1 MPGTGA
7 TAIEAC
13 TAGKTVQAKWRL
25 QLACNADAQ
34 TRTKRTVM
42 PLSRRDFLEV
52 GALSASGIMLSGV
65 LHSENDRGAGQ
76 ADDGSAARIASYGMP
91 VARLVL
97 NLNQDWHFF
106 RPASPAPSPDSKSVK
121 EDEMNP
127 PADAQWEPVTLPHS
141 VRLEPRDVSG
151 GRNYQGVCWYKG
163 ELLAQPDWKDRVV
176 YLKFQ
181 GAMQVADVWLNGV
194 HQLTHYG
201 GYIPFTIDI
210 SKEIRFDRPNTL
222 TVRLDN
228 SDNPEVPP
236 GKPQSEL
243 DFCYF
248 GGLYRSV
255 DLEVLNPLHITD
267 PILAN
272 TVAGGGVF
280 VTYPS
285 VATGESLV
293 RVQTEVVNESDESR
307 VCDVVQGL
315 IGPDGKSAATESITV
330 TVPARSRHVAT
341 QTLKVVDPRLW
352 HPEDP
357 QLYWLH
363 STVNAN
369 GKVIDDEYTHIGI
382 RSFQFEKSRGL
393 LINGQPFFS
402 IGANRHQDHP
412 YVGYALPPSAH
423 YRDAFKLREAGFTS
437 YRSHY
442 PQDPSFMN
450 ACDELGILAIVS
462 NPGWQFVGDEI
473 FKKRVYRNAR
483 DMIRRDRNHPSVV
496 IWEAALNE
504 SDNSSLAAELYRIVH
519 EEFPGP
525 GCYTAGDPIRKP
537 VPGFDGWDITYGSH
551 PHEGSSG
558 PSWIREWG
566 DQVDNWSDQ
575 QGRVRVAR
583 SWGEMPMLVQA
594 SAHLQ
599 SLDRIYQSDTRPA
612 GADLWAGI
620 DAFRGYHH
628 QPFLGAPLDLFRIP
642 KFDYFMFQSQRPSH
656 AQTART
662 GSGPMIFIANYATFH
677 SPLETVVFS
686 NCEQVRL
693 TQNGKLVAT
702 QGPDAGYRIPHPP
715 FTFKVGEFSGT
726 RSMLFANA
734 VSPEAPWVPIGEL
747 LAEGLIDGKVV
758 AQHLAHS
765 PGVPKGLR
773 LELDTCGVAPVADGG
788 DWVRVYAHVCDS
800 RDMTYP
806 YGDDMVTFSAAGEGT
821 LIGDEKI
828 FANPVRAEA
837 GIATALVRMTRS
849 AGLVTVSA
857 SSPGLKDAVLQFRSA
872 QAREEGRARK
882 PHEGL

>member
-1 MPGTGA
+1 
-7 TAIEAC
+7 
-13 TAGKTVQAKWRL
+13 
-25 QLACNADAQ
+25 
-34 TRTKRTVM
+34 M

-52 GALSASGIMLSGV
+52 SALSASGMLLSGV
-65 LHSENDRGAGQ
+65 LHGEDIREVAGVEKDGGGQSESIGR
-76 ADDGSAARIASYGMP
+76 P
-91 VARLVL
+91 TARLVL
-97 NLNQDWHFF
+97 NMNQDWQFF
-106 RPASPAPSPDSKSVK
+106 RPEVPDSRRVN
-121 EDEMNP
+121 ETEMNA
-127 PADAQWEPVTLPHS
+127 PATAQWEAVTLPHS

-151 GRNYQGVCWYKG
+151 GGNYQGVCWYKR
-163 ELLAQPDWKDRVV
+163 ELPVRAEWKGRVV

-194 HQLTHYG
+194 HQLTHFG
-201 GYIPFTIDI
+201 GYMPFTIDI
-210 SKEIRFDRPNTL
+210 SRDIRSDRSNNL
-222 TVRLDN
+222 VVRLDN
-228 SDNPEVPP
+228 SDNSEVPP

-255 DLEVLNPLHITD
+255 DLEVIDPLHITD

-285 VATGESLV
+285 VTTKESIV
-293 RVQTEVVNESDESR
+293 QVQTEVGNESDENR
-307 VCDVVQGL
+307 VCEVVQVL
-315 IGPDGKSAATESITV
+315 IGQDGKPVATTSVSV
-330 TVPARSRHVAT
+330 TVPARSRKVAT
-341 QTLKVVDPRLW
+341 QSMTVRDPRLW

-363 STVNAN
+363 SAIHGN
-369 GKVIDDEYTHIGI
+369 GQVIDDEYTRIGI
-382 RSFQFEKSRGL
+382 RSIAFEKDRGL
-393 LINGQPFFS
+393 LINGTPFFS

-412 YVGYALPPSAH
+412 YVGYALPASAH
-423 YRDAFKLREAGFTS
+423 HRDAIKLREAGFTS

-473 FKKRVYRNAR
+473 FKKRVYQDAR
-483 DMIRRDRNHPSVV
+483 EMVRRDRNHASVV

-525 GCYTAGDPIRKP
+525 GCYTAGDPIGKQA
-537 VPGFDGWDITYGSH
+537 PGFAGWDITYAGRSREE
-551 PHEGSSG
+551 PAG

-594 SAHLQ
+594 SAHMS
-599 SLDRIYQSDTRPA
+599 SLNRIYDSKIKLG

-642 KFDYFMFQSQRPSH
+642 KFDYYMFQSQRP
-656 AQTART
+656 AEVQPERG
-662 GSGPMIFIANYATFH
+662 GSGPMIFIANFATFH
-677 SPLETVVFS
+677 SPLEVVVFS

-693 TQNGKLVAT
+693 TQNAKLVAT
-702 QGPDAGYRIPHPP
+702 QEPDQGFRIPHPP
-715 FTFKVGEFSGT
+715 FTFRVGDFSGT
-726 RSMLFANA
+726 RSMLFGNA
-734 VSPEAPWVPIGEL
+734 TSAEGVRTPIGEL
-747 LAEGLIDGKVV
+747 LAEGLIGGKVV
-758 AQHLAHS
+758 VKHLVHS
-765 PGVPKGLR
+765 PGVPQGIRLR
-773 LELDTCGVAPVADGG
+773 ADTCSIDPVADGA
-788 DWVRVYAHVCDS
+788 DWVRIYADICDA
-800 RDMTYP
+800 REMTYP
-806 YGDDMVTFSAAGEGT
+806 YGDDMVTFSVSGEGAV
-821 LIGDEKI
+821 IGDERI
-828 FANPVRAEA
+828 FANPIRAEA
-837 GIATALVRMTRS
+837 GIATALVRMTKE
-849 AGLVTVSA
+849 AGLVTVRASA
-857 SSPGLKDAVLQFRSA
+857 PGLKGAVLEFRSV
-872 QAREEGRARK
+872 RA
-882 PHEGL
+882 GA

>member
-1 MPGTGA
+1 
-7 TAIEAC
+7 
-13 TAGKTVQAKWRL
+13 
-25 QLACNADAQ
+25 
-34 TRTKRTVM
+34 M
-42 PLSRRDFLEV
+42 PLSRRDFLEAS
-52 GALSASGIMLSGV
+52 ALSASGIVLSGV
-65 LHSENDRGAGQ
+65 LHCENNRGADQG
-76 ADDGSAARIASYGMP
+76 ADGSEVGAASYGMP
-91 VARLVL
+91 VARLVV
-97 NLNQDWHFF
+97 NLNQDWQFF
-106 RPASPAPSPDSKSVK
+106 RPESTAPSPDSKSAGGN
-121 EDEMNP
+121 EMDA
-127 PADAQWEPVTLPHS
+127 PAGAQWEAVTLPHS

-151 GRNYQGVCWYKG
+151 GRNYRGVCWYKRD
-163 ELLAQPDWKDRVV
+163 LLAPPEWKSRVV

-194 HQLTHYG
+194 HRITHFG
-201 GYIPFTIDI
+201 GYLPFTVDI
-210 SKEIRFDRPNTL
+210 SKDIRFDRPNTF

-255 DLEVLNPLHITD
+255 SLEVIHPLHITD
-267 PILAN
+267 PILAD

-285 VATGESLV
+285 VAAGESIV
-293 RVQTEVVNESDESR
+293 QIQTEVANESDESR
-307 VCDVVQGL
+307 ICNVVQSL
-315 IGPDGKSAATESITV
+315 IGPDGKSAAKESVTV
-330 TVPARSRHVAT
+330 AVPARSRQVAT
-341 QTLKVVDPRLW
+341 QTMKVSDPRLW

-363 STVNAN
+363 STVELNR
-369 GKVIDDEYTHIGI
+369 KVIDDAYTRVGI
-382 RSFQFEKSRGL
+382 RSIQFEKKRGL

-412 YVGYALPPSAH
+412 YVGYALPRSAH

-442 PQDPSFMN
+442 PQDPGFMN

-473 FKKRVYRNAR
+473 FKKRVYQDAR
-483 DMIRRDRNHPSVV
+483 EMIRRDRNHPSVV

-504 SDNSSLAAELYRIVH
+504 SDNSSLAAELHRIVH
-519 EEFPGP
+519 EEYPGP
-525 GCYTAGDPIRKP
+525 GCYTAGDPIREP
-537 VPGFDGWDITYGSH
+537 VPGFDGWDITYAGH
-551 PHEGSSG
+551 QHEDSSR

-583 SWGEMPMLVQA
+583 SWGEVPMLVQA
-594 SAHLQ
+594 STHLR
-599 SLDRIYQSDTRPA
+599 SLNRIYESDSRPA

-628 QPFLGAPLDLFRIP
+628 QPFLGAPLDTFRIP
-642 KFDYFMFQSQRPSH
+642 KFDYFMFQSQRPPQ
-656 AQTART
+656 AQPART

-677 SPLETVVFS
+677 SPLEVMVFS

-693 TQNGKLVAT
+693 TQNGKPVAT
-702 QGPDAGYRIPHPP
+702 QGPDTGYRIPHPP
-715 FTFKVGEFSGT
+715 FTFKVGNFSGT
-726 RSMLFANA
+726 RSMLFGNA
-734 VSPEAPWVPIGEL
+734 VSPEATWEPIGEL
-747 LAEGLIDGKVV
+747 LAEGLIGGKVV
-758 AQHLAHS
+758 AEHLVRS
-765 PGVPKGLR
+765 PGVPQGIRLR
-773 LELDTCGVAPVADGG
+773 LDTCGLDPVADGA
-788 DWVRVYAHVCDS
+788 DWVRVYAHICDA
-800 RDMTYP
+800 REMTYP
-806 YGDDMVTFSAAGEGT
+806 YGDDMVTFLVSGEAT
-821 LIGDEKI
+821 LIGDERI

-837 GIATALVRMTRS
+837 GIATVLVRMTRT

-857 SSPGLKDAVLQFRSA
+857 SSPGLKDAVLEFRSM
-872 QAREEGRARK
+872 
-882 PHEGL
+882 PV

>member
-1 MPGTGA
+1 MT
-7 TAIEAC
+7 
-13 TAGKTVQAKWRL
+13 
-25 QLACNADAQ
+25 
-34 TRTKRTVM
+34 
-42 PLSRRDFLEV
+42 LSRRDFL
-52 GALSASGIMLSGV
+52 GASALSASGIMFSGV
-65 LHSENDRGAGQ
+65 LPSETGRGV
-76 ADDGSAARIASYGMP
+76 ARIDDDSAVGTASSGMP
-91 VARLVL
+91 GARLVI
-97 NLNQDWHFF
+97 NVNQDWQFF
-106 RPASPAPSPDSKSVK
+106 RPDSTAPAPDSKPGK
-121 EDEMNP
+121 ENELHV
-127 PADAQWEPVTLPHS
+127 PAGAQWEAVTLPHS

-151 GRNYQGVCWYKG
+151 GRNYRGVCWYKR
-163 ELLAQPDWKDRVV
+163 ELLAQPEWKDRVV

-194 HQLTHYG
+194 LQITHFG
-201 GYIPFTIDI
+201 GYLPFTIDI
-210 SKEIRFDRPNTL
+210 SKDIRFDRPNAL

-236 GKPQSEL
+236 GKPQCDL

-255 DLEVLNPLHITD
+255 DLEVIHPLHITD

-280 VTYPS
+280 VTFPS
-285 VATGESLV
+285 VATGESIV
-293 RVQTEVVNESDESR
+293 QVQTEVANESDENR
-307 VCDVVQGL
+307 VCDVEQVL
-315 IGPDGKSAATESITV
+315 IGPDGKPAAMASV
-330 TVPARSRHVAT
+330 TVPMPARSRHVAT
-341 QTLKVVDPRLW
+341 QAMKVEDPRLW
-352 HPEDP
+352 HPDDP
-357 QLYWLH
+357 QLYSLH
-363 STVNAN
+363 STVKTN
-369 GKVIDDEYTHIGI
+369 GKVVDGQYTRVGI
-382 RSFQFEKSRGL
+382 RSFQFEKGSGL

-473 FKKRVYRNAR
+473 FKKRVYQDAR
-483 DMIRRDRNHPSVV
+483 EMIRRDRNHPSVL

-504 SDNSSLAAELYRIVH
+504 SDNSSLAAELYQIVH
-519 EEFPGP
+519 EESPGP
-525 GCYTAGDPIRKP
+525 GCYTAGDPIGKP
-537 VPGFDGWDITYGSH
+537 VPKFDGWDIAYAGRH
-551 PHEGSSG
+551 HEDSSR

-594 SAHLQ
+594 SSHLH
-599 SLDRIYQSDTRPA
+599 SLNRIYQSDSRPA

-628 QPFLGAPLDLFRIP
+628 QPFLGAPLDPFRIP
-642 KFDYFMFQSQRPSH
+642 KFDYFMFQSQRPPQ
-656 AQTART
+656 AQLAPT

-677 SPLETVVFS
+677 SPLEVVVFS

-693 TQNGKLVAT
+693 TQNGKPVAT
-702 QGPDAGYRIPHPP
+702 QGPDTGYQIPHPP
-715 FTFKVGEFSGT
+715 FTFKVGDFSGT
-726 RSMLFANA
+726 RSMLFGNA
-734 VSPEAPWVPIGEL
+734 AAPEALSTPIGEL

-758 AQHLAHS
+758 AQHLVRS
-765 PGVPKGLR
+765 PGVPQGLQLR
-773 LELDTCGVAPVADGG
+773 LDTCGIDPVADGA
-788 DWVRVYAHVCDS
+788 DWVRVYAHICDA
-800 RDMTYP
+800 REMTYP
-806 YGDDMVTFSAAGEGT
+806 YGDDMVTFSVGGEGT
-821 LIGDEKI
+821 LIGDERI

-837 GIATALVRMTRS
+837 GIATVLVRMTKT
-849 AGLVTVSA
+849 AGPVTVNA
-857 SSPGLKDAVLQFRSA
+857 SSPGLKNAVLEFRSMPVESRAA
-872 QAREEGRARK
+872 QRSA
-882 PHEGL
+882 

>member
-1 MPGTGA
+1 
-7 TAIEAC
+7 
-13 TAGKTVQAKWRL
+13 
-25 QLACNADAQ
+25 
-34 TRTKRTVM
+34 M

-52 GALSASGIMLSGV
+52 SALTASGIVLSSV
-65 LHSENDRGAGQ
+65 VHSEDSIGASRVDIDKAAGAG
-76 ADDGSAARIASYGMP
+76 SFGMP

-97 NLNQDWHFF
+97 NMNQEWQFF
-106 RPASPAPSPDSKSVK
+106 RPGSTAASPGSVSSKGADVSA
-121 EDEMNP
+121 

-151 GRNYQGVCWYKG
+151 GRNYQGVCWYKR
-163 ELLAQPDWKDRVV
+163 ELPAQPEWKGRVV

-181 GAMQVADVWLNGV
+181 GAMQVAEVWLNGV
-194 HQLTHYG
+194 HRITHFG

-210 SKEIRFDRPNTL
+210 SKDIRFDQPNIL

-255 DLEVLNPLHITD
+255 DLVVLDPLHITD
-267 PILAN
+267 PILADR
-272 TVAGGGVF
+272 VAGGGVF

-285 VATGESLV
+285 VAAGKSIV
-293 RVQTEVVNESDESR
+293 QVQTEVVNESDESR
-307 VCDVVQGL
+307 VCEVVQVL
-315 IGPDGKSAATESITV
+315 TGPEGKTAAKASSPV
-330 TVPARSRHVAT
+330 TVPARSRQVAT
-341 QTLKVVDPRLW
+341 QTMTVRNPRLW

-363 STVNAN
+363 SEVNED
-369 GKVIDDEYTHIGI
+369 GRLIDDEFTRVGI
-382 RSFQFEKSRGL
+382 RSFQFEKGRGL

-462 NPGWQFVGDEI
+462 NPGWQFVGDET
-473 FKKRVYRNAR
+473 FKKRVYQDAR
-483 DMIRRDRNHPSVV
+483 EMIRRDRNHPSVV

-525 GCYTAGDPIRKP
+525 GCCTAGDPIRQR
-537 VPGFDGWDITYGSH
+537 VPQFEGWDIIYAGRA
-551 PHEGSSG
+551 HEDSSR

-599 SLDRIYQSDTRPA
+599 SLNRIYQSESRPA

-642 KFDYFMFQSQRPSH
+642 KFDYFMFQSQRPAV
-656 AQTART
+656 AQPART
-662 GSGPMIFIANYATFH
+662 GNGPMVFIANYATFH
-677 SPLETVVFS
+677 SPLEVVVFS

-702 QGPDAGYRIPHPP
+702 QGSDAGYHVPHPP
-715 FTFKVGEFSGT
+715 FTFKVGDFSGT
-726 RSMLFANA
+726 RSMLFGNA
-734 VSPEAPWVPIGEL
+734 VSSEAPWAPIGEL
-747 LAEGLIDGKVV
+747 LAEGLIDGKV
-758 AQHLAHS
+758 AARHLVHS
-765 PGVPKGLR
+765 PGVPQELR
-773 LELDTCGVAPVADGG
+773 LQLDTCGLDPVADGA
-788 DWVRVYAHVCDS
+788 DWVRVYAHICDA
-800 RDMTYP
+800 REMTYP
-806 YGDDMVTFSAAGEGT
+806 YGDDMVTFSVRGEGT
-821 LIGDEKI
+821 LIGDERV

-837 GIATALVRMTRS
+837 GIATAMVRMTKT
-849 AGLVTVSA
+849 AGPITVSV
-857 SSPGLKDAVLQFRSA
+857 SSPGLKGAELEFRSSPVESRIA
-872 QAREEGRARK
+872 PQRV
-882 PHEGL
+882 